1 VVKVV
6 DPNAPKWIHRWL
18 KRRKDNRDQGQLPGA

>member
-1 VVKVV
+1 MGNVIVKVV

-18 KRRKDNRDQGQLPGA
+18 KRREQRQLPGA